1 MSDKVMEERRNWAA
15 GGGLMLGLGVGFFL
29 LEKSPLYFTGC
40 ILGGIGLGLIAGA
53 VLTKAKKD

>member
-1 MSDKVMEERRNWAA
+1 MEERRNWAA

-53 VLTKAKKD
+53 FLTKARKN